1 MWELNGKNGNF
12 FCINMGT
19 VNSVRYTI
27 GKLWYMVPVGVP
39 FPVNLSCFLLEFYG
53 NQKYGIRLGNY
64 GIRCRSGWDFPV
76 PFLSLHNTVSS
87 SPMAEPW
94 VGVAC
99 PKANPHYWRSRLM
112 KEKEELNRNWESTLS
127 WIKNWRCEERL
138 RANQENNHFYAVVG
152 PIADYLIDETSG
164 ERRTA
169 WVESCQ
175 FHHHGTLSVRT
186 ASNMM
191 KIFGTYL
198 SSAVINFNS
207 SNRVPN

>member
-1 MWELNGKNGNF
+1 
-12 FCINMGT
+12 MGT

-39 FPVNLSCFLLEFYG
+39 FPVNLSCFLLDFNG

-112 KEKEELNRNWESTLS
+112 KKREDSNPNWESS
-127 WIKNWRCEERL
+127 PGGIKKHVVSSATVVVRRD
-138 RANQENNHFYAVVG
+138 RANEKNNHFLFRSRSYCRLFNPWNKRREKRMACV
-152 PIADYLIDETSG
+152 DYMSRIMPKDH
-164 ERRTA
+164 
-169 WVESCQ
+169 C
-175 FHHHGTLSVRT
+175 
-186 ASNMM
+186 
-191 KIFGTYL
+191 
-198 SSAVINFNS
+198 
-207 SNRVPN
+207 

>member
-1 MWELNGKNGNF
+1 
-12 FCINMGT
+12 MGT

-39 FPVNLSCFLLEFYG
+39 FHVNLSCFLLDFYG
-53 NQKYGIRLGNY
+53 NQKYGIRLVNY
-64 GIRCRSGWDFPV
+64 GIRCWSGWDFPV

-138 RANQENNHFYAVVG
+138 RANQENNHFLCCSGSYCRLRNRRNKRREKNCMSRIMPVSSSWNSLG
-152 PIADYLIDETSG
+152 PYGFQHDENLRDIPIEG
-164 ERRTA
+164 
-169 WVESCQ
+169 C
-175 FHHHGTLSVRT
+175 
-186 ASNMM
+186 N
-191 KIFGTYL
+191 
-198 SSAVINFNS
+198 
-207 SNRVPN
+207 